1 MSRKLFSMKKAHSQK
16 VYALW
21 FHFYNTRNDRNVKN
35 RHKVLQPDPHY
46 SLERRAR
53 HCHCSNGFAVQSL
66 SRVQLFVTPWTT
78 ACQASLSF
86 TISQSLIKLMS
97 IESVIPFKHLILCIP
112 FSPCLQSFPA
122 SGSFLM
128 SQLLE
133 SGGQSIGASASVRI
147 LIQSEDLFLQILP
160 LS

>member
-1 MSRKLFSMKKAHSQK
+1 MSRELFWMTKAHSQK

-86 TISQSLIKLMS
+86 TITQSFLKLMS
-97 IESVIPFKHLILCIP
+97 IELVMSSNHLILCIP

-122 SGSFLM
+122 SGSFPM
-128 SQLLE
+128 SCLFGLGGWS
-133 SGGQSIGASASVRI
+133 SGAMNSNGQ
-147 LIQSEDLFLQILP
+147 
-160 LS
+160 